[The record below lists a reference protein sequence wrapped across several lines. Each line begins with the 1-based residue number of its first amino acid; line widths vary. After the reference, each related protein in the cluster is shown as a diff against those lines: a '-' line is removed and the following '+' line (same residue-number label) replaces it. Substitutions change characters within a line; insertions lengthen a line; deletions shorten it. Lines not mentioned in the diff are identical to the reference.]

1 MTAIRGIVRAGQG
14 QARGFTQLDWVRRQF
29 RDKLGFDP
37 YPGTLNLQ
45 IDDRAT
51 LARWRALPG
60 ISIEPSPGYCAA
72 KCHRVRI
79 DAKVDAVWIVP
90 QVPGYG
96 EDVVELI
103 AAASLRESLHLR
115 DGDSVWIQRVEGEE

>member
-1 MTAIRGIVRAGQG
+1 MTGIRGIVCAGQG
-14 QARGFTQLDWVRRQF
+14 QGRSFTRLDWVRRQF

-45 IDDRAT
+45 IEERAA
-51 LARWRALPG
+51 LARWRAHPG
-60 ISIEPSPGYCAA
+60 IAIEPSPGYCAA

-90 QVPGYG
+90 QVPGYR

-103 AAASLRESLHLR
+103 AAVSLRESLHLQ
-115 DGDSVWIQRVEGEE
+115 DGDAVWIQRVEGEE